1 MKQTRRAAFAQYR
14 VAAEVLRRFPESRI
28 KAPSSQTLE
37 FRRPRQPAAALVLLQ
52 GLQYQSSGPT
62 SRMRS
67 PALMEARMKGRKIP
81 VQHGLASPKNPR
93 GFLNCSKAE
102 RTDQSSLRLNPHVE
116 AIAICMSV
124 PAI

>member
-14 VAAEVLRRFPESRI
+14 AAAEVRRRFPESRI
-28 KAPSSQTLE
+28 KASLSQTLE

-52 GLQYQSSGPT
+52 GLQYRSSGST

-67 PALMEARMKGRKIP
+67 PALMEGRKIP
-81 VQHGLASPKNPR
+81 IQHGMASRKNPR
-93 GFLNCSKAE
+93 SFLNCSKAE
-102 RTDQSSLRLNPHVE
+102 RTDRSSFRLNPHVE

-124 PAI
+124 LAI